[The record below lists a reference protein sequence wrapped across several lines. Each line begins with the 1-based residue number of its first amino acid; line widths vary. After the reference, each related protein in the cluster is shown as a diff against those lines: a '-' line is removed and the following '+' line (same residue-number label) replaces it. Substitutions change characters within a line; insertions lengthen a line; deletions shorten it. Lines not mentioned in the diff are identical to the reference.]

1 MSATEGNSQH
11 EHQPKPRQKPQVLPR
26 AYAVP
31 GVSMRDLLAS
41 CAAAR
46 AISTP
51 PRPPEAPVR
60 QRRAAA

>member
-11 EHQPKPRQKPQVLPR
+11 EHQPKPKPQVLPR

-60 QRRAAA
+60 HRRAAA